1 MENTRPLILTHKL
14 LISNAID
21 DRAVVGI
28 YDSEQQALRGKA
40 HWQACFTTSTFE
52 IVENK

>member
-1 MENTRPLILTHKL
+1 MKNTQAQILTHKL

-21 DRAVVGI
+21 NRAVVGV
-28 YDSEQQALRGKA
+28 YDSEEIALRVKA
-40 HWQACFTTSTFE
+40 SYEACFTTSTFE